1 MNQTKDTVTAAS
13 KADVT
18 NTAETVAVTAPASKS
33 VSHRYLMG
41 AALAH
46 GTSIV
51 RHTLESRD
59 LERTRAILCAAGAKM
74 EELPESTPSSGAW
87 RVTGMDGKPSGGTA
101 AAPLSCD
108 VEESG
113 TTCRLLTA
121 VLAAGHGV
129 FRIHGAGR
137 MHERPIAEL
146 TNALATLGAKTV
158 FEEKPD
164 CPPCVITADGL
175 DPARCGGTVELGMD
189 ISSQYFSGLLLAAPM
204 GPSPLTLSL
213 GGGKAVSWPYVG
225 LTLQCLTDYGIRFEV
240 QTRTDPAAP
249 WQTLPHGAW
258 RQLAEARPGCLRVTV
273 HPGRYQAGE
282 YTVEGDWSGASY
294 LLAAGALGRRP
305 VRVEGLRADSLQ
317 GDRAMLEILQKMG
330 AQVSVEPQA
339 VTVYPSRLH
348 GVELDMGHCP
358 DLVPT
363 VAMLAAFAQGST
375 RIRNVAH
382 LRHKESD
389 RIKAPAT
396 ELAKTGVIVDE
407 LSDGMLVNGLGGRNN
422 GKPNHPVLP
431 EGQSL
436 SAHNDHRIAM
446 SLALLDLCLPEATVR
461 SRLDDPSVVSKS
473 FPQFWNVWGQLA

>member
-87 RVTGMDGKPSGGTA
+87 RVTGMDGRPSGGTA

-158 FEEKPD
+158 FE
-164 CPPCVITADGL
+164 
-175 DPARCGGTVELGMD
+175 
-189 ISSQYFSGLLLAAPM
+189 
-204 GPSPLTLSL
+204 
-213 GGGKAVSWPYVG
+213 
-225 LTLQCLTDYGIRFEV
+225 
-240 QTRTDPAAP
+240 
-249 WQTLPHGAW
+249 
-258 RQLAEARPGCLRVTV
+258 
-273 HPGRYQAGE
+273 
-282 YTVEGDWSGASY
+282 
-294 LLAAGALGRRP
+294 
-305 VRVEGLRADSLQ
+305 
-317 GDRAMLEILQKMG
+317 
-330 AQVSVEPQA
+330 
-339 VTVYPSRLH
+339 
-348 GVELDMGHCP
+348 
-358 DLVPT
+358 
-363 VAMLAAFAQGST
+363 
-375 RIRNVAH
+375 
-382 LRHKESD
+382 
-389 RIKAPAT
+389 
-396 ELAKTGVIVDE
+396 
-407 LSDGMLVNGLGGRNN
+407 
-422 GKPNHPVLP
+422 
-431 EGQSL
+431 
-436 SAHNDHRIAM
+436 
-446 SLALLDLCLPEATVR
+446 
-461 SRLDDPSVVSKS
+461 
-473 FPQFWNVWGQLA
+473 

>member
-1 MNQTKDTVTAAS
+1 MSQTKGAAAANHAVEAAGITETVT
-13 KADVT
+13 
-18 NTAETVAVTAPASKS
+18 VTAPASKS

-41 AALAH
+41 AALAG

-59 LERTRAILCAAGAKM
+59 LERTRAILCAAGATM
-74 EELPESTPSSGAW
+74 AELPESTPASGAW
-87 RVTGMDGKPSGGTA
+87 QVTGMNGAPRGGTA

-121 VLAAGHGV
+121 VLAAGQGV
-129 FRIHGAGR
+129 FRIHGAAR

-146 TNALATLGAKTV
+146 TDALAALGTQTS

-164 CPPCVITADGL
+164 CPPCVLTAHGV
-175 DPARCGGTVELGMD
+175 DPARCGGIVELGMD

-204 GPSPLTLSL
+204 GPAPLTLAL
-213 GGGKAVSWPYVG
+213 GGRKAVSWPYVG

-240 QTRTDPAAP
+240 QTRRDTGAP
-249 WQTLPHGAW
+249 WQPMGDGAW
-258 RQLAEARPGCLRVTV
+258 RRLDEALPGCLRITV
-273 HPGRYQAGE
+273 YPGPYRAGE

-294 LLAAGALGRRP
+294 LLAAGAIGRRP

-317 GDRAMLEILQKMG
+317 GDRAMLNILQRMG
-330 AQVSVEPQA
+330 ARVDVQPLA

-348 GVELDMGHCP
+348 GVDLDMGHCP

-363 VAMLAAFAQGST
+363 VATVAAFAQGST

-396 ELAKTGVIVDE
+396 ELGKTGVVVDE

-422 GKPNHPVLP
+422 GKPDHPILP
-431 EGQSL
+431 DGQTL

-446 SLALLDLCLPEATVR
+446 SLALLDLCRSEAVVR
-461 SRLDDPSVVSKS
+461 SRLDDPSVVGKS
-473 FPQFWNVWGQLA
+473 FPQFWNIWEKLA